1 MGIGA
6 WERGQAMEV
15 PCTEASAE
23 PGERSW
29 TDAGVTPRT
38 EKEDPKMETQTSQR
52 DGGMRPRRRPGNR
65 QRKKFQGQETSSFRC
80 YRRPRGNERWS
91 HWGNLDVTG
100 VTFRKPFP

>member
-6 WERGQAMEV
+6 WERGQATEV

-38 EKEDPKMETQTSQR
+38 EKEDPKMDSEKPAR
-52 DGGMRPRRRPGNR
+52 
-65 QRKKFQGQETSSFRC
+65 
-80 YRRPRGNERWS
+80 RGNETQEEAW
-91 HWGNLDVTG
+91 
-100 VTFRKPFP
+100 KPAEEKVSRARN